1 MNIFEFFSLIYL
13 LLDHSWQESKD
24 DDHGAF
30 LGAMNPY
37 LWASQDSGDP
47 AVYEDF
53 KHFMQGKTLGE
64 DNGFQ
69 LAKDYLK
76 TITFYPG
83 LEKYL
88 EEYDQEGWDDAM
100 RQLLSQPHKGQDG
113 IEEPKKRAKK
123 RNQKS

>member
-1 MNIFEFFSLIYL
+1 MNNFGFFSLIYL
-13 LLDHSWQESKD
+13 LLNHCREENQNEDLDCFLSKMD
-24 DDHGAF
+24 
-30 LGAMNPY
+30 PY
-37 LWASQDSGDP
+37 IWADEGSGDP
-47 AVYEDF
+47 AVYDEF
-53 KHFMQGKTLGE
+53 KQFMKGKTLGE

-100 RQLLSQPHKGQDG
+100 RQFLSQPHKG
-113 IEEPKKRAKK
+113 E
-123 RNQKS
+123 NKSDHLY